1 MALPLPRRTLLASGI
16 AGLLAGLLCAAA
28 PAHAESGTLAAV
40 RQAKTLRVALEFGRP
55 PWGYK
60 DERLKMTGSDMEA
73 AELLAA
79 DLGVK
84 LEIVEVT
91 GPNRVPFLQTNKADV
106 VLSTF
111 SITPERLK
119 VIDFSAPYASAIQI
133 VGAPKAMDIK
143 SEADLKGK
151 RVGVTRATTGDVE
164 LTKRAKDL
172 GVEVVR
178 FDDESTNM
186 TALASGQVDIV
197 IQEPATL
204 MAVAARNPSR
214 QLEKKFI
221 FTQFP
226 VGIGL
231 RRNDADLKAY
241 LDKWVR
247 GHMVDGKLNAIYKKF
262 HGTDLPAEIVKGGGN

>member
-1 MALPLPRRTLLASGI
+1 MKQRRNLVVAASMLLLVLHIPSFAQSD
-16 AGLLAGLLCAAA
+16 
-28 PAHAESGTLAAV
+28 TLAAI
-40 RQAKTLRVALEFGRP
+40 RAAKTLRVALEFGRP
-55 PWGYK
+55 PWGFK
-60 DERLKMTGSDMEA
+60 DQALKMTGSDMEA

-91 GPNRVPFLQTNKADV
+91 GPNRIPYLQTNKADV

-119 VIDFSAPYASAIQI
+119 VIDFSAPYASAVQI
-133 VGAPKAMDIK
+133 VGAPKSIVIRTV
-143 SEADLKGK
+143 ADLKGK

-164 LTKRAKDL
+164 LTKQAKDL

-186 TALASGQVDIV
+186 TALTSGQVDIV
-197 IQEPATL
+197 VQEPATFS
-204 MAVAARNPSR
+204 AVAARAPQR
-214 QLEKKFI
+214 QLEPKFI

-231 RRNDADLKAY
+231 RKNDTALKTY
-241 LDKWVR
+241 LDQWVNR
-247 GHMVDGKLNAIYKKF
+247 RMVDGKLNAIYRKF
-262 HGTDLPAEIVKGGGN
+262 HGTDLPIEITKR

>member
-1 MALPLPRRTLLASGI
+1 MIHTLSRRGA
-16 AGLLAGLLCAAA
+16 LAGMLAACMAMSA
-28 PAHAESGTLAAV
+28 PPARADQDTLAAIKSSG
-40 RQAKTLRVALEFGRP
+40 RIRVALEFGRP
-55 PWGYK
+55 PWALK
-60 DERLKMTGSDMEA
+60 DATLKMTGSDYET
-73 AELLAA
+73 AEMLAA

-91 GPNRVPFLQTNKADV
+91 GPNRIPFLQTNKADV

-119 VIDFSAPYASAIQI
+119 VVDFSVPYASAIQV
-133 VGAPKAMDIK
+133 VGAPKSIALRSD
-143 SEADLKGK
+143 ADLKGK

-164 LTKRAKDL
+164 LTKRAPAL
-172 GVEVVR
+172 GVDIVR

-197 IQEPATL
+197 VQEPATL
-204 MAVAARNPSR
+204 TAVAARNPSR
-214 QLEKKFI
+214 QIETKFI

-231 RRNDADLKAY
+231 RKNEPALKAF
-241 LDKWVR
+241 LDRWVAD
-247 GHMVDGKLNAIYKKF
+247 HMADGKLNAIYRKF
-262 HGTDLPAEIVKGGGN
+262 HGTDLPAEVRNAR

>member
-1 MALPLPRRTLLASGI
+1 VTSRRHLLSLALSA
-16 AGLLAGLLCAAA
+16 AGLLAGAL
-28 PAHAESGTLAAV
+28 PAQAQQNTLAAI
-40 RQAKTLRVALEFGRP
+40 RQAKTIKVALEFGRP

-60 DERLKMTGSDMEA
+60 DDKLKATGSDMET
-73 AELLAA
+73 AELLAT

-91 GPNRVPFLQTNKADV
+91 GPNRIPFLQTNKADV

-119 VIDFSAPYASAIQI
+119 VIEFSLPYASAVQI
-133 VGAPKAMDIK
+133 VGAPKGQSIK
-143 SEADLKGK
+143 GEADLKGK

-164 LTKRAKDL
+164 LTKKAKDL

-178 FDDESTNM
+178 FDDEATNM

-197 IQEPATL
+197 VQEPATL
-204 MAVAARNPSR
+204 TAVAARSPAR
-214 QLEKKFI
+214 QIEPKFI

-231 RRNDADLKAY
+231 RKNDAELKAY
-241 LDKWVR
+241 LDQWVK
-247 GHMVDGKLNAIYKKF
+247 GHMADGKLNAIYRKF
-262 HGTDLPAEIVKGGGN
+262 HGTDLPAEVAKGG

>member
-1 MALPLPRRTLLASGI
+1 MKMRRTFLAAAGLAFLASQ
-16 AGLLAGLLCAAA
+16 A
-28 PAHAESGTLAAV
+28 PAFADQDTLADIRAA
-40 RQAKTLRVALEFGRP
+40 RTLRVALEFGRP
-55 PWGYK
+55 PWGFK
-60 DERLKMTGSDMEA
+60 DQSLKMSGSDMEA

-91 GPNRVPFLQTNKADV
+91 GPNRIPYLQTNKADV

-119 VIDFSAPYASAIQI
+119 VIDFSAPYASAVQI
-133 VGAPKAMDIK
+133 VGAPKGMAIK
-143 SEADLKGK
+143 SVADLKGK

-164 LTKRAKDL
+164 LTKQARDI
-172 GVEVVR
+172 GVEVIR

-186 TALASGQVDIV
+186 TALTSGQVDIV
-197 IQEPATL
+197 VQEPATFS
-204 MAVAARNPSR
+204 AVASRAPQR
-214 QLEKKFI
+214 QLEPKFI

-231 RRNDADLKAY
+231 RKNDAALKAY
-241 LDKWVR
+241 LDQWVNR
-247 GHMVDGKLNAIYKKF
+247 HMADGKLNAIYRKF
-262 HGTDLPAEIVKGGGN
+262 HGTDLPAEITRR

>member
-1 MALPLPRRTLLASGI
+1 MKRRSLLA
-16 AGLLAGLLCAAA
+16 LAASAACILSMGA
-28 PAHAESGTLAAV
+28 AHADQDTLAAI
-40 RQAKTLRVALEFGRP
+40 REARTLRVALEFGRP
-55 PWGYK
+55 PWGFK
-60 DERLKMTGSDMEA
+60 DDRLKMSGSDMEA
-73 AELLAA
+73 AELLAS

-91 GPNRVPFLQTNKADV
+91 GPNRIPFLQTKKADV

-119 VIDFSAPYASAIQI
+119 VIDFSAPYASAVQI
-133 VGAPKAMDIK
+133 VGAPKSLALK

-164 LTKRAKDL
+164 LTKKAKDL
-172 GVEVVR
+172 GAEVVR

-204 MAVAARNPSR
+204 TAVAARNPQR
-214 QLEKKFI
+214 QLEPKFI

-231 RRNDADLKAY
+231 RKNDPALKSY
-241 LDKWVR
+241 LDQWVR
-247 GHMVDGKLNAIYKKF
+247 THMADGKLNAIYRKY
-262 HGTDLPAEIVKGGGN
+262 HGTDLPAEIAKPAS

>member
-1 MALPLPRRTLLASGI
+1 MATRRMILT
-16 AGLLAGLLCAAA
+16 LCAAA
-28 PAHAESGTLAAV
+28 TLTAMVPAQAQQDTLAAI
-40 RQAKTLRVALEFGRP
+40 RQAKTIKVALEFGRP

-60 DERLKMTGSDMEA
+60 DDKLKMTGSDMET

-91 GPNRVPFLQTNKADV
+91 GPNRIPFLQTRKADI

-119 VIDFSAPYASAIQI
+119 VIDFSSPYASAVQI
-133 VGAPKAMDIK
+133 VGAPKSFLLK

-151 RVGVTRATTGDVE
+151 RIGVTRATTGDVE
-164 LTKRAKDL
+164 LTKRAKELD
-172 GVEVVR
+172 VEVQR
-178 FDDESTNM
+178 FDDEATNM
-186 TALASGQVDIV
+186 TALSSGQVDIV
-197 IQEPATL
+197 VQEPATL
-204 MAVAARNPSR
+204 TAVAARNPSR
-214 QLEKKFI
+214 QIEAKFI

-231 RRNDADLKAY
+231 RKGDAELKAY
-241 LDKWVR
+241 LDQWVKTR
-247 GHMVDGKLNAIYKKF
+247 MADGKLNAIYRKF
-262 HGTDLPAEIVKGGGN
+262 HGTDLPEQIRTQQP

>member
-1 MALPLPRRTLLASGI
+1 MISRRHTFPLAALGV
-16 AGLLAGLLCAAA
+16 AGLLAGAL
-28 PAHAESGTLAAV
+28 PAHAQQDTLATI
-40 RQAKTLRVALEFGRP
+40 RQAKTLKVALEFGRP

-60 DERLKMTGSDMEA
+60 DDKLKMTGSDMEA

-91 GPNRVPFLQTNKADV
+91 APNRIPFLQTRKADV

-119 VIDFSAPYASAIQI
+119 VIDFSQPYASAVQI
-133 VGAPKAMDIK
+133 VGAPRNVVLK
-143 SEADLKGK
+143 SESDLKGK

-164 LTKRAKDL
+164 LTKKAKDL
-172 GVEVVR
+172 GVEVLR
-178 FDDESTNM
+178 FDDEATSM

-197 IQEPATL
+197 VQEPATL
-204 MAVAARNPSR
+204 TAVAARNPAR
-214 QLEKKFI
+214 QIEPKFI

-231 RRNDADLKAY
+231 RKNDTELKAY
-241 LDKWVR
+241 LDQWVKNR
-247 GHMVDGKLNAIYKKF
+247 MADGKLNAIYRKF
-262 HGTDLPAEIVKGGGN
+262 HGTDLPAELSKGG

>member
-1 MALPLPRRTLLASGI
+1 MTSRRHLLALTLG
-16 AGLLAGLLCAAA
+16 ATCALAVAA
-28 PAHAESGTLAAV
+28 PAHAQQDTLAAI
-40 RQAKTLRVALEFGRP
+40 REAKTIKVALEFGRP
-55 PWGYK
+55 PWGFK
-60 DERLKMTGSDMEA
+60 NDKLKMTGSDMEA

-79 DLGVK
+79 DLGAK

-91 GPNRVPFLQTNKADV
+91 GPNRIPFLQTRKADV

-119 VIDFSAPYASAIQI
+119 VIDFSLPYASAVQI
-133 VGAPKAMDIK
+133 VGAPKGVALK
-143 SEADLKGK
+143 GEADLKGK

-164 LTKRAKDL
+164 LTKKAKDL

-178 FDDESTNM
+178 FDDEATNM

-197 IQEPATL
+197 VQEPATL
-204 MAVAARNPSR
+204 TAVAARNPAR
-214 QLEKKFI
+214 QIEPKFI

-231 RRNDADLKAY
+231 RKSDSALKSY
-241 LDKWVR
+241 LDQWVK
-247 GHMVDGKLNAIYKKF
+247 GHMADGKLNAIYRKF
-262 HGTDLPAEIVKGGGN
+262 HGTDLPAEISKGQ

>member
-1 MALPLPRRTLLASGI
+1 MTSRRHLLTLAVCAAGVWTLALPAQ
-16 AGLLAGLLCAAA
+16 AQQD
-28 PAHAESGTLAAV
+28 TLAAI
-40 RQAKTLRVALEFGRP
+40 RQAKTIKVALEFGRP

-60 DERLKMTGSDMEA
+60 DAQLKMTGSDMET

-91 GPNRVPFLQTNKADV
+91 GPNRIPFLQTRKADV

-119 VIDFSAPYASAIQI
+119 VIDFSRPYASAVQM
-133 VGAPKAMDIK
+133 VGAPKNLSLK
-143 SEADLKGK
+143 SEADLNGK

-164 LTKRAKDL
+164 LTKKAKDL
-172 GVEVVR
+172 GVEIVR
-178 FDDESTNM
+178 FDDEATNM

-204 MAVAARNPSR
+204 TAVATRNPAR
-214 QLEKKFI
+214 QIEPKFI
-221 FTQFP
+221 FAQFP

-231 RRNDADLKAY
+231 RKNEPDLKAY
-241 LDKWVR
+241 LDDWVK
-247 GHMVDGKLNAIYKKF
+247 GHLRDGKLNAIYRKF
-262 HGTDLPAEIVKGGGN
+262 HGTDLPPELAKGG

>member
-1 MALPLPRRTLLASGI
+1 MNRRSLLAI
-16 AGLLAGLLCAAA
+16 AASAACLLSMGL
-28 PAHAESGTLAAV
+28 AHAADQDTLAAI
-40 RQAKTLRVALEFGRP
+40 REAKTIRVALEFGRP
-55 PWGYK
+55 PWGFK
-60 DERLKMTGSDMEA
+60 DDKLKMSGSDMEA
-73 AELLAA
+73 AELLAS

-91 GPNRVPFLQTNKADV
+91 GPNRIPFLQTRKADV

-119 VIDFSAPYASAIQI
+119 VIDFSAPYASAVQI
-133 VGAPKAMDIK
+133 VGAPKSLPLK

-164 LTKRAKDL
+164 LTKKAKDF

-204 MAVAARNPSR
+204 TAVAARNPQR
-214 QLEKKFI
+214 QLEPKFI

-231 RRNDADLKAY
+231 RKNDPALKSY
-241 LDKWVR
+241 LDQWVKT
-247 GHMVDGKLNAIYKKF
+247 HMADGKLNAIYRKY
-262 HGTDLPAEIVKGGGN
+262 HGTDLPAEIVKPTN

>member
-1 MALPLPRRTLLASGI
+1 MAQPFPRRTLLASGI
-16 AGLLAGLLCAAA
+16 AGVLAGLLCGVA

-40 RQAKTLRVALEFGRP
+40 RQSKTLRVALEFGRP

-133 VGAPKAMDIK
+133 VGAPKSMAIK

-172 GVEVVR
+172 GVEIVR

-204 MAVAARNPSR
+204 TAVAARNPQR

-241 LDKWVR
+241 LDQWVR
-247 GHMVDGKLNAIYKKF
+247 GHMADGKLNAIYKKF
-262 HGTDLPAEIVKGGGN
+262 HGTDLPAEIVKSSGS